1 LVGSI
6 EQTYDPAMAR
16 PTDYERLQRAKLY
29 GTASG
34 ILGEIRT
41 ADPVSRAKHQ
51 RDWPRLWERI
61 DELVRLV
68 EDRDDWTSDLR

>member
-1 LVGSI
+1 V
-6 EQTYDPAMAR
+6 PR
-16 PTDYERLQRAKLY
+16 PTDYERVQHAKLY

-41 ADPVSRAKHQ
+41 ADPALRAKHR

-61 DELVRLV
+61 DDLVRLV
-68 EDRDDWTSDLR
+68 EDRDDWTTDLR